1 MKNRRLTLGFTL
13 FTLIAACI
21 FAFLSHYIAVNRT
34 GTPPTMPKD
43 SKFIAGDFE
52 YTRMRT
58 RGEWVSCHS
67 DIKSPTDWCR
77 IANQS
82 GDILF
87 EGKFL
92 PLGQDQ
98 PLPDSQI
105 KIATY
110 NIDNHWVIGPTETF
124 KVPVVP
130 LEGGAILVPFTDT
143 HTLAA
148 RWKAHPEEQQAILKQ
163 GPA

>member
-1 MKNRRLTLGFTL
+1 MQKTRRLTLGFTL
-13 FTLIAACI
+13 FTVVAAAA
-21 FAFLSHYIAVNRT
+21 FAYLSHYIATNRT
-34 GTPPTMPKD
+34 GTPATMPKD
-43 SKFIAGDFE
+43 AKFIAGNFE
-52 YTRMRT
+52 YLHMRT

-77 IANQS
+77 IADQS
-82 GDILF
+82 GAVLF

-92 PLGQDQ
+92 PVGKDK

-110 NIDNHWVIGPTETF
+110 NIDNHWVLGPTETF

-130 LEGGAILVPFTDT
+130 LEDGTVLVPSTDT
-143 HTLAA
+143 HSLAA
-148 RWKAHPEEQQAILKQ
+148 RWKAHPEELTAVTP
-163 GPA
+163 GPV